1 MIAALLAQVIVI
13 LLAARVGGR
22 VFRYM
27 GQPEVVGEMTAGI
40 LLGQFASRWFGST
53 DALNTL
59 SQIGL
64 ILFLFLVGLRLD
76 SKHLAREG
84 RLAAVTSAVSIG
96 VPFVL
101 GAGLGLLLYSRFANG
116 APLAGFALFLGTAMS
131 VTAFPVLARILRER
145 NMEGTRVGTVAI
157 ACAAIDDVAAWLIL
171 AGLLAFI
178 HSSTGHTPFWQVLG
192 LLMLYCLLVWF
203 GLRKAI
209 RHWTP
214 EGLTRVLLIVFGS
227 SLATEWIGIHAFFGA
242 FVAGIAMPKTAFFT
256 DSIARRIEPLTTG
269 LLLPLFFTVTGL
281 RARIDLVQGWWMWG
295 VCAAI
300 ICVAVLGKWGGA
312 AVAAHWMGMTWRDAS
327 ALGIL
332 LNTRGLVEL
341 IVLKTGLDAGMI
353 SPALFS
359 MMVLMAI
366 ATTAM
371 TSPMLNFLKVR
382 EEAAGHSHAVQMPA
396 REGRR

>member
-1 MIAALLAQVIVI
+1 MIAALLAQVIAI
-13 LLAARVGGR
+13 LIAARVGGR

-40 LLGQFASRWFGST
+40 LLGHFASGWFGST

-76 SKHLAREG
+76 SKHLSREG

-96 VPFVL
+96 VPFAL
-101 GAGLGLLLYSRFANG
+101 GAGLGLLLYSRFGNG
-116 APLAGFALFLGTAMS
+116 APLAGFSLFLGTAMS

-145 NMEGTRVGTVAI
+145 NLESTRVGTVAI

-171 AGLLAFI
+171 AGILAFI
-178 HSSTGHTPFWQVLG
+178 HSAAKHTPFWQVFA
-192 LLMLYCLLVWF
+192 LLVVYCLVVWF
-203 GLRKAI
+203 GLPRVT
-209 RHWTP
+209 RHWNP
-214 EGLTRVLLIVFGS
+214 EGLTRVLLVVFGS
-227 SLATEWIGIHAFFGA
+227 SLATEWIGVHAFFGA
-242 FVAGIAMPKTAFFT
+242 FVAGIAMPKTPFFT
-256 DSIARRIEPLTTG
+256 DSIARRIEPLTAG

-295 VCAAI
+295 ICLAI

-312 AVAAHWMGMTWRDAS
+312 AMAARWMGMTWRDAS

-341 IVLKTGLDAGMI
+341 IVLKTGLDSGMI
-353 SPALFS
+353 SPTVYS

-371 TSPMLNFLKVR
+371 TSPALNFLKVR
-382 EEAAGHSHAVQMPA
+382 EEAVKPAQIMA
-396 REGRR
+396 REAHR

>member
-1 MIAALLAQVIVI
+1 MIAALLAQVIAI

-22 VFRYM
+22 VFRYL

-40 LLGQFASRWFGST
+40 LLGQFASRWFGPT

-76 SKHLAREG
+76 SEHLAREG

-116 APLAGFALFLGTAMS
+116 APRAGFALFLGTAMS

-145 NMEGTRVGTVAI
+145 HLEGTRVGTVAI

-171 AGLLAFI
+171 AGILAFI
-178 HSSTGHTPFWQVLG
+178 HASTGHTPFWQVFG
-192 LLMLYCLLVWF
+192 LLVLYCLIVWF
-203 GLRKAI
+203 GLRKVTRNWNAD
-209 RHWTP
+209 
-214 EGLTRVLLIVFGS
+214 GLTRVLLVVLGS
-227 SLATEWIGIHAFFGA
+227 SLATEWIGVHAFFGA
-242 FVAGIAMPKTAFFT
+242 FVAGIAMPKTALFT

-269 LLLPLFFTVTGL
+269 LLLPLFFTVTGF
-281 RARIDLVQGWWMWG
+281 RARLDLLEGWRMWG

-312 AVAAHWMGMTWRDAS
+312 ALAARWMGMAWRDAS

-353 SPALFS
+353 SPELFS

-371 TSPMLNFLKVR
+371 ASPLLNVMKLRDFR
-382 EEAAGHSHAVQMPA
+382 NTGEAAQ
-396 REGRR
+396 